1 MKRVDKLNQWNKL
14 SDKEKSD
21 KIVNELDW
29 EYKDP
34 TPKEWNELQKKLPQF
49 IKEAIQFA
57 IIMGIVLMFGAFVIL
72 QIIKLLHYI
81 L

>member
-29 EYKDP
+29 TKKD
-34 TPKEWNELQKKLPQF
+34 QKDWEKFKKNLS
-49 IKEAIQFA
+49 
-57 IIMGIVLMFGAFVIL
+57 
-72 QIIKLLHYI
+72 KLLQESIIFGVGASVFI
-81 L
+81 LIIGYFLFKLLEVIYTI